1 MKIFYMVL
9 GTISL
14 VLGAIGIVLPIVPTT
29 PFLLLA
35 AFCFTKSSKR
45 MHRWLCGTSLYQKH
59 LDSYVQNRAMTLK
72 TKLSILI
79 PASIM
84 LLFPMILV
92 DHILMRLFITGLLV
106 FKYWYFFFCIKTIQ
120 AETAE

>member
-1 MKIFYMVL
+1 MKIYYMVL

-14 VLGAIGIVLPIVPTT
+14 VLGAIGIVLPILPTT

-84 LLFPMILV
+84 LLFPM
-92 DHILMRLFITGLLV
+92 
-106 FKYWYFFFCIKTIQ
+106 
-120 AETAE
+120 